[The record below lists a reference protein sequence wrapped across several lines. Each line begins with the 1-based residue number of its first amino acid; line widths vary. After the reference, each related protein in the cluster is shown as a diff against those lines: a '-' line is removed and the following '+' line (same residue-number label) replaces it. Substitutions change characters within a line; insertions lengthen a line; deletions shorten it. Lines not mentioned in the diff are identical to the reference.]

1 MKIIEEVNHCQI
13 QRLKFLLP
21 KQMKMSVVMLMKR
34 NPVKDWPNVIK
45 KRQVS
50 HVINYIKIILNI
62 NVQLKF

>member
-34 NPVKDWPNVIK
+34 NPVKDWLNVIK
-45 KRQVS
+45 KR
-50 HVINYIKIILNI
+50 
-62 NVQLKF
+62 